1 MPKNFR
7 IFIIRHAESEANLD
21 LKIGQRKPD
30 YAIDLTNNGLNQAY
44 EAGEFLKQY
53 IEKNI
58 FKNNE
63 KPAIRFWSSPYKRT
77 RQTSSQIIKSLGF
90 QKEGGILRDYR
101 EKDSL
106 REQDFGD
113 FEGFDKEECAKN
125 FPEENAKYLRSIQFK
140 GQYWAKMP
148 KGESRADVSQ
158 RILSFI
164 DTIMRDIE
172 TNEGREEEIR
182 NIIVV
187 THGVTS
193 RCLIKEYL
201 NLPWEWVQEEP
212 NPNNASI
219 RLIENGED
227 KGYIFEGF

>member
-113 FEGFDKEECAKN
+113 FEGFNKEECAKN
-125 FPEENAKYLRSIQFK
+125 FPEENAKYLRAIQFK
-140 GQYWAKMP
+140 GQYWSKMP

-158 RILSFI
+158 RVLSFI

-201 NLPWEWVQEEP
+201 NLPWEWVQDEP